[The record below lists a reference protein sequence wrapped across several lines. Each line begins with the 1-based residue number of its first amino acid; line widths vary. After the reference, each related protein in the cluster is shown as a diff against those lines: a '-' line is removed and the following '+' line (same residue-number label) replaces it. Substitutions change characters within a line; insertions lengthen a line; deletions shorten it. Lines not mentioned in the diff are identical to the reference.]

1 MCELAFNFI
10 VFYSFKTFSSWIFPV
25 FRAARRPEF
34 DTNELYKPLK
44 NHKSDL
50 LGDKLCKAW
59 EDEVIAKKAKN
70 QKPSLLRVTLRVF
83 GMEFMVLGLA
93 LFALEFF
100 LR

>member
-1 MCELAFNFI
+1 MFRLARNPE
-10 VFYSFKTFSSWIFPV
+10 YDSSDLF
-25 FRAARRPEF
+25 
-34 DTNELYKPLK
+34 KPLK

-59 EDEVIAKKAKN
+59 EEEVLSKKAKN
-70 QKPSLLRVTLRVF
+70 QKPSLLRVTIRVF
-83 GMEFMVLGLA
+83 GLEFLLLGLT